1 MSRRHKE
8 TDIKITQPEPVEP
21 VADCHQQIT
30 DDSTIR
36 VTEGLRDVLKQPQF
50 SISSEKLLDALS
62 MVYDYTL
69 DSAIIRSLAR
79 ISYDFNLV
87 DEYDNETSCQ
97 TQLELE
103 QSLLSLLKKSLAVQK
118 KAVQKRVFQKLLEDD
133 NPPSDEEDEP
143 RGRGRPMIKRLCSLF
158 QDKKIWPLAKD
169 IFRKIYHE
177 SIQKAVDLTQYL
189 VCFVCSLFRISKT
202 EVIDGRVAHFHRL
215 MKEHFQ
221 KKMMPSLRKLQ
232 QGVQWLRD
240 KTQTF
245 FRNKKVEQEERLH
258 QAWEALV
265 QLISNHMV
273 ELIPQYAI

>member
-8 TDIKITQPEPVEP
+8 IDRKIPQPQPVEP
-21 VADCHQQIT
+21 VADCRQQTT
-30 DDSTIR
+30 DDST
-36 VTEGLRDVLKQPQF
+36 VQVLEGLKDVLKQPQF
-50 SISSEKLLDALS
+50 SISRKEFWGLLHGFMDRAINEALS
-62 MVYDYTL
+62 EYASKIEVVYKYGDKTPCH
-69 DSAIIRSLAR
+69 SL
-79 ISYDFNLV
+79 FGPEQNL
-87 DEYDNETSCQ
+87 
-97 TQLELE
+97 QLILREATAL
-103 QSLLSLLKKSLAVQK
+103 QK
-118 KAVQKRVFQKLLEDD
+118 EAKQALVLEDD
-133 NPPSDEEDEP
+133 NSPPDEEDEP

-158 QDKKIWPLAKD
+158 RDEKIWPLAKD

-189 VCFVCSLFRISKT
+189 VCFVCSIFRISKT

-245 FRNKKVEQEERLH
+245 FRNKKVEKEELLH
-258 QAWEALV
+258 QTWEALV
-265 QLISNHMV
+265 QLISGHMV